1 MGSELSILALFGL
14 LIVVTILLQV
24 LLALPKVGLPYLATP
39 RDEDRDLGVVCGRAL
54 RALNNSVTAMALF
67 APAILILA
75 LTDGFSA
82 TTLLMAQVFLI
93 ARVAYLVVYLAGI
106 PWLRTIV
113 WLAGFIATAYLYVL
127 AL

>member
-1 MGSELSILALFGL
+1 MGSELSILALYGL
-14 LIVVTILLQV
+14 LIVVTILVQV

-39 RDEDRDLGVVCGRAL
+39 RDEDRDAGIMAGRAL

-75 LTDGFSA
+75 LKDGFTG
-82 TTLLMAQVFLI
+82 TTLMMAQLFMI
-93 ARVAYLVVYLAGI
+93 ARLLYLIIYLAGI
-106 PWLRTIV
+106 PWVRTLV
-113 WLAGFIATAYLYVL
+113 WLAGFLATVYLYVL